1 MGNIALCRYSSQS
14 RLRALSSSPT
24 RMEQVQNT
32 VAWHQSSLPDRENAM
47 LLPCHDQLIIMKGL
61 TRPCCPD
68 LPLVLTM
75 CLQWGARIQASAWC
89 CTQPCV
95 VEPLP
100 ASLWPPS
107 MLHAVPTDSGVM
119 GPCITAQVPM
129 LSVADMLLLSN
140 CIGKQDEDTVARHL
154 LRLASAGKAV
164 CSSRRLDMS
173 TALCIKCC
181 CVLRRHALADY
192 LRGQAS
198 WRAVHA

>member
-1 MGNIALCRYSSQS
+1 MHEAGLCQGVQCTHSLVPSIAITRQISMGNIALCRYSSQS

-107 MLHAVPTDSGVM
+107 MLHAVPTRDLKDMM
-119 GPCITAQVPM
+119 GQGDQQLQAFCHAAGPRQSAPM
-129 LSVADMLLLSN
+129 DCLTTRPSRCS
-140 CIGKQDEDTVARHL
+140 TYRHL
-154 LRLASAGKAV
+154 
-164 CSSRRLDMS
+164 
-173 TALCIKCC
+173 
-181 CVLRRHALADY
+181 
-192 LRGQAS
+192 
-198 WRAVHA
+198 